1 MKIIKR
7 LIFIGILGFLSLGL
21 LGCAGDEQ
29 AEGPFTITY
38 VDYYGEVIKVIESD
52 GEGNYTVNGDPV
64 IDLEE
69 PEDKP
74 SNVGKKYFTRWSVWE
89 SELEDINKDTT
100 IKPVYTLD
108 NRLITIGSTSI
119 YFYAFFIMTGM
130 FVALAIGVKE
140 TKRIGLEKDD
150 LIDGF
155 LWIVPFAII
164 GARLWF
170 VINEFDE
177 FTGTT
182 GERILK
188 MIGFSSGTLDFG
200 SFGLA
205 GLAIHG
211 AVIVAI
217 IGAIIYTKK
226 KKIDLFKILDIV
238 AIGFIIAQAFGRWGN
253 FFNQEAHGG
262 IVGGATNGVMNL
274 SIQEQFNYLRYNLH
288 LPEFI
293 VNNMYILKGLNFSY
307 TEPFTGYYHPT
318 FFYESSLNIIGF
330 GIMLVLRRWKKVHF
344 GELLSF
350 YLVWYGGV
358 RLLMET
364 MRTDPLTFELFGT
377 TFKTPVVTSVVMII
391 AGILLSIY
399 IRTKR
404 KGMDYSQAKN
414 PWF

>member
-7 LIFIGILGFLSLGL
+7 LTFIAVLFFLSLGL
-21 LGCAGDEQ
+21 FGCSSEG

-38 VDYYGEVIKVIESD
+38 VDYYGETIKVIESD
-52 GEGNYTVNGDPV
+52 GQGNYSVDGQPV
-64 IDLEE
+64 TDLEE
-69 PEDKP
+69 PASRPGNIDQR
-74 SNVGKKYFTRWSVWE
+74 YFTRWSIWE
-89 SELEDINKDTT
+89 NELADINEDTI

-108 NRLITIGSTSI
+108 NRVITIGNTSI

-130 FVALAIGVKE
+130 FVALAIGMKE
-140 TKRIGLEKDD
+140 TTRIGLKKDD

-155 LWIVPFAII
+155 LWIVPFAIL

-211 AVIVAI
+211 AFTVAV
-217 IGAIIYTKK
+217 IGALIYTKK
-226 KKIDLFKILDIV
+226 RKIDIFKILDIV
-238 AIGFIIAQAFGRWGN
+238 AVGFIIAQAFGRWGN

-274 SIQEQFNYLRYNLH
+274 SLQDQYNYLRHTLH

-293 VNNMYILKGLNFSY
+293 ANNMYILRGFNTLT

-330 GIMLVLRRWKKVHF
+330 AIMLVLRRWRKVHF

-377 TFKTPVVTSVVMII
+377 TFKTPVVTSVIMII
-391 AGILLSIY
+391 AGIALSAY
-399 IRTKR
+399 IRIKR
-404 KGMDYSQAKN
+404 KGLDYSQAKN